1 MTWDEATK
9 LVEELVTLND
19 GYLSERV
26 FLTND
31 VWSSYMTSST
41 MAPIKGGLSNLYKI
55 KVNKTVDFSQR
66 PVL

>member
-1 MTWDEATK
+1 MTWDEVTK

-31 VWSSYMTSST
+31 VQNCLEFLYD
-41 MAPIKGGLSNLYKI
+41 ILHGG
-55 KVNKTVDFSQR
+55 VDRGKFE
-66 PVL
+66 